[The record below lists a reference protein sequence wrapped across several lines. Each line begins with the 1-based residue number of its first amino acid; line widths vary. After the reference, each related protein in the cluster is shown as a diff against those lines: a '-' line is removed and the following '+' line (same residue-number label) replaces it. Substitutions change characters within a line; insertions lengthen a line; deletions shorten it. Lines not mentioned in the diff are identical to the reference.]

1 MSDSSATRNVTIV
14 NSQGLHAR
22 PAFLFAQLA
31 GKFSSKI
38 EVVKDGEK
46 VDGKSILSLLTLAA
60 THGTQFTIQAD
71 GPDAHQA
78 LDALAAL
85 VEQGFPGGESA
96 EQATNQ
102 R

>member
-1 MSDSSATRNVTIV
+1 MSESSATRNVTIV

-22 PAFLFAQLA
+22 PAYLFAQLA
-31 GKFSSKI
+31 GQFNSKV
-38 EVVKDGEK
+38 EVVKDGER

-60 THGTQFTIQAD
+60 TQGTQFSIEAD
-71 GPDAHQA
+71 GPDAHEA

-85 VEQGFPGGESA
+85 VAQGFPGESA